1 MRPIGEPSA
10 PDTIRGM
17 FRTLFPSVVLASGLA
32 LPVALAAL
40 PTPVPAAQEP
50 DERKYPGFMALVK
63 AHKETQG
70 KMVKLW
76 QAIKAGDT
84 SEKTREAYKAAQDV
98 NQKAANKVTKFIEQE
113 KWSTEDRDAMSKIWS
128 RELEKAD

>member
-1 MRPIGEPSA
+1 MRPFDEPTT
-10 PDTIRGM
+10 PDTIRAM
-17 FRTLFPSVVLASGLA
+17 FRTLFPSVVLASVLA
-32 LPVALAAL
+32 LPAAMAAL
-40 PTPVPAAQEP
+40 PAAVPASQEP

-84 SEKTREAYKAAQDV
+84 SEKTREAYKAAQET